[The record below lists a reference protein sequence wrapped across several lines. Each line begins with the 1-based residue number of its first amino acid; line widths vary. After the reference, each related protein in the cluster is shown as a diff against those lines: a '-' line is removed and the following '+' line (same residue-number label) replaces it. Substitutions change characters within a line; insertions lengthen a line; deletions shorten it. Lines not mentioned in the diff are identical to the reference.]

1 MIRRR
6 IICGISWG
14 EPSSAACQEDSA
26 IRTDSVCVFFSS
38 RALRICTQSAKWW
51 YWCYSKDLREQ
62 EWNNPWVL
70 CNRWWVNVRIWWNMQ
85 SYSLEGD
92 CLIGCDELFLVGW
105 VIDGDL
111 LEPALPIILKSSN
124 PRSFALSIIVNI
136 LVLDGLSFAVK
147 PRNGIYA
154 ENQCVFFTSA

>member
-1 MIRRR
+1 
-6 IICGISWG
+6 
-14 EPSSAACQEDSA
+14 
-26 IRTDSVCVFFSS
+26 
-38 RALRICTQSAKWW
+38 
-51 YWCYSKDLREQ
+51 
-62 EWNNPWVL
+62 
-70 CNRWWVNVRIWWNMQ
+70 MQ